1 MGKRG
6 VRAGTR
12 TVHGNH
18 LTQTVSTAMMPLRN
32 ECLRWVRQPSCR
44 VTLNRLAADDFCC
57 YVMPLGITPRQE
69 SFCFGGE
76 VSESSASSRIKRLLN
91 TYSGLVLMGAVGI
104 PVGIIVGAICALFG
118 RVLLAIGA
126 FRDEHITL
134 LIPFLALMGLAIVL
148 VYRTWGKGTDR
159 GMSLVFDVGHGRE
172 DAISPRL
179 VPLIMLST
187 WGTHLFGGSAGRE
200 GVAVQIGATV
210 SHWIGRRLPFQDPGN
225 TFLLIGMAAGFAG
238 LFRTP
243 LAATVF
249 AIEVLVAGRME
260 YRALFPALTASLA
273 ASMASG
279 ALGLEKF
286 EVAVVASCALD
297 LPGLGRLAVLGIA
310 FGMVGGAF
318 AWCLAHAKT
327 FAARLLPNPYIRVAA
342 MGLALSA
349 ILFALWQ
356 GRYCGLG
363 TNLIS
368 AALNGNGKVAIMPW
382 DWALKF
388 VLTIATLAAGY
399 QGGEVTPLFSIGA
412 SLGVVLAGILG
423 MPAEFCAALGYAAVF
438 GSATNTLLAPI
449 LIGCEIFGFGNLPM
463 FFIVCVVAYLFNM
476 DKSIYA
482 LQERA

>member
-1 MGKRG
+1 M
-6 VRAGTR
+6 
-12 TVHGNH
+12 
-18 LTQTVSTAMMPLRN
+18 
-32 ECLRWVRQPSCR
+32 
-44 VTLNRLAADDFCC
+44 
-57 YVMPLGITPRQE
+57 
-69 SFCFGGE
+69 
-76 VSESSASSRIKRLLN
+76 SESSVSSRIKRLLS
-91 TYSGLVLMGAVGI
+91 TYGGLVLMGAVGI
-104 PVGIIVGAICALFG
+104 PVGVIVGAICAPFG
-118 RVLLAIGA
+118 RVLLAVGA
-126 FRDEHITL
+126 FRDANVAFL
-134 LIPFLALMGLAIVL
+134 LPFLALAGLAIVFA
-148 VYRTWGKGTDR
+148 YRTWGKGTDR

-187 WGTHLFGGSAGRE
+187 WATHLFGGSAGRE

-210 SHWIGRRLPFQDPGN
+210 SHWIGRRLPFRDPGN

-260 YRALFPALTASLA
+260 YRALLPALTASLA
-273 ASMASG
+273 ASMTSG

-286 EVAVVASCALD
+286 EVAVTASCALD
-297 LPGLGRLAVLGIA
+297 LPGLGRFVALGIA

-327 FAARLLPNPYIRVAA
+327 LASRLLPNPYARIAA
-342 MGLALSA
+342 IGVALSVL
-349 ILFALWQ
+349 LFALWQ

-363 TNLIS
+363 TNLIA
-368 AALNGNGKVAIMPW
+368 AALNGDGNVAIMPW

-388 VLTIATLAAGY
+388 ALTIATLAAGY

-412 SLGVVLAGILG
+412 SLGVVLAGVLG
-423 MPAEFCAALGYAAVF
+423 MPVELCAALGYAAVF

-449 LIGCEIFGFGNLPM
+449 LIGCEVFGFGNLPA
-463 FFIVCVVAYLFNM
+463 FFIVCAVSYLFNM

-482 LQERA
+482 LQERSRTR

>member
-1 MGKRG
+1 MSK
-6 VRAGTR
+6 
-12 TVHGNH
+12 
-18 LTQTVSTAMMPLRN
+18 SKM
-32 ECLRWVRQPSCR
+32 
-44 VTLNRLAADDFCC
+44 
-57 YVMPLGITPRQE
+57 
-69 SFCFGGE
+69 
-76 VSESSASSRIKRLLN
+76 SESSALSRIKRLVN

-104 PVGIIVGAICALFG
+104 PIGIIVGAICALFG

-126 FRDEHITL
+126 FRDAHVAL
-134 LIPFLALMGLAIVL
+134 LLPFLALAGLAIVFA
-148 VYRTWGKGTDR
+148 YRTWGKGTDR

-210 SHWIGRRLPFQDPGN
+210 SYWIGRRLPFRDPGN

-273 ASMASG
+273 ASMTSG

-286 EVAVVASCALD
+286 EVAVTASYALD
-297 LPGLGRLAVLGIA
+297 LPGLGRLALLGIA
-310 FGMVGGAF
+310 FGIVGGAF

-327 FAARLLPNPYIRVAA
+327 LAARLLPSPYTRVAV
-342 MGLALSA
+342 MGLALPA
-349 ILFALWQ
+349 ILFVLWQ

-368 AALNGNGKVAIMPW
+368 AALNGDGKVVIMPW

-388 VLTIATLAAGY
+388 TLTIATLAAGY

-412 SLGVVLAGILG
+412 SLGVALAGILG
-423 MPAEFCAALGYAAVF
+423 MPVEFCAALGYAA
-438 GSATNTLLAPI
+438 SLAAPPIRCSHPSLLAARS
-449 LIGCEIFGFGNLPM
+449 L
-463 FFIVCVVAYLFNM
+463 
-476 DKSIYA
+476 A
-482 LQERA
+482 LAICRYSLLSASWLTCSTWTNRSTPCRSGHRKMSK

>member
-1 MGKRG
+1 M
-6 VRAGTR
+6 
-12 TVHGNH
+12 
-18 LTQTVSTAMMPLRN
+18 
-32 ECLRWVRQPSCR
+32 
-44 VTLNRLAADDFCC
+44 
-57 YVMPLGITPRQE
+57 
-69 SFCFGGE
+69 
-76 VSESSASSRIKRLLN
+76 SESNVSSRIKRLLN

-104 PVGIIVGAICALFG
+104 PIGIIVGAICALFG

-134 LIPFLALMGLAIVL
+134 LLPFLALMGFAIVFS
-148 VYRTWGKGTDR
+148 YRTWGKGTDR

-210 SHWIGRRLPFQDPGN
+210 SHWIGRRLPFRNPGN

-273 ASMASG
+273 ASMTSG

-286 EVAVVASCALD
+286 EVAVTASYALD
-297 LPGLGRLAVLGIA
+297 LPGLGRLAVLGVA

-327 FAARLLPNPYIRVAA
+327 LAARLFPNPYMRIAV
-342 MGLALSA
+342 MGIALSA
-349 ILFALWQ
+349 ILFVLRQ
-356 GRYCGLG
+356 GLYCGLG

-368 AALNGNGKVAIMPW
+368 AALGDNGKIVIMPW

-388 VLTIATLAAGY
+388 ALTIATLAAGY
-399 QGGEVTPLFSIGA
+399 QDGEVTPLFSIGA

-423 MPAEFCAALGYAAVF
+423 MPVELCAALGYAAVF

-449 LIGCEIFGFGNLPM
+449 LIGCEVFGFGNLPM

-482 LQERA
+482 LQKRA

>member
-1 MGKRG
+1 
-6 VRAGTR
+6 
-12 TVHGNH
+12 
-18 LTQTVSTAMMPLRN
+18 
-32 ECLRWVRQPSCR
+32 
-44 VTLNRLAADDFCC
+44 
-57 YVMPLGITPRQE
+57 
-69 SFCFGGE
+69 
-76 VSESSASSRIKRLLN
+76 
-91 TYSGLVLMGAVGI
+91 
-104 PVGIIVGAICALFG
+104 
-118 RVLLAIGA
+118 
-126 FRDEHITL
+126 
-134 LIPFLALMGLAIVL
+134 
-148 VYRTWGKGTDR
+148 
-159 GMSLVFDVGHGRE
+159 MSLVFDVGHGRE

-210 SHWIGRRLPFQDPGN
+210 SHWIGRRLPFRNPGN

-238 LFRTP
+238 LLRTP

-249 AIEVLVAGRME
+249 AVEVLVAGHME
-260 YRALFPALTASLA
+260 YRALLPALTASLA
-273 ASMASG
+273 ANMTSG
-279 ALGLEKF
+279 ALGLEKS
-286 EVAVVASCALD
+286 EVAVTASYVLD
-297 LPGLGRLAVLGIA
+297 LPGLGRLALLGIA

-327 FAARLLPNPYIRVAA
+327 LAARLLPNPYARIAV

-349 ILFALWQ
+349 ILFVLWQ

-368 AALNGNGKVAIMPW
+368 AALDDNGKIAIMPW

-388 VLTIATLAAGY
+388 ALTIATLAAGY
-399 QGGEVTPLFSIGA
+399 QGGEVTPLFSIGT

-423 MPAEFCAALGYAAVF
+423 MPVEFCAALGYAAVF

-449 LIGCEIFGFGNLPM
+449 LIGCEVFGFGNLPA
-463 FFIVCVVAYLFNM
+463 FFIVSVVAYLFIM
-476 DKSIYA
+476 DKSIYT